1 MGELVGYIGSVWLG
15 VLRIQYLLDRQMELV
30 QELERR
36 RVARGGGGGVPG
48 APVDEKD
55 IPLLEEIKMHS
66 AKTTIRKLKLIQDFA
81 DALMAVADLRDGRG
95 GGGVFGNR
103 TVLASAGLVS
113 GCLSAYKNWPG
124 MQK

>member
-1 MGELVGYIGSVWLG
+1 MGELIGYIGSVWLG
-15 VLRIQYLLDRQMELV
+15 VLRIQYLLDREMELV

-36 RVARGGGGGVPG
+36 RVARGGGGVLG

-55 IPLLEEIKMHS
+55 IPLLEEIKMHRS
-66 AKTTIRKLKLIQDFA
+66 KTTIRKLKLIQDFA

>member
-1 MGELVGYIGSVWLG
+1 
-15 VLRIQYLLDRQMELV
+15 MELV

-36 RVARGGGGGVPG
+36 RVARGGGGVLG

-55 IPLLEEIKMHS
+55 IPLLEEIKMHRS
-66 AKTTIRKLKLIQDFA
+66 KTTIRKLKLIQDFA

>member
-1 MGELVGYIGSVWLG
+1 MGELIGYIGSVWLG
-15 VLRIQYLLDRQMELV
+15 VLRIQYLLDRENELE

-36 RVARGGGGGVPG
+36 RVARGGGPG
-48 APVDEKD
+48 SPVDEKD
-55 IPLLEEIKMHS
+55 IPLLEEIKMHR
-66 AKTTIRKLKLIQDFA
+66 AKTIIRKLKLIQDFA
-81 DALMAVADLRDGRG
+81 DALMAVADLRGGRG
-95 GGGVFGNR
+95 GGGVFANR